1 MRKSRTHR
9 SATRRQNRRKKQVG
23 ASPRSDQLRPPFGRS
38 LVGFWVAHLLAFFH
52 GLGRLAREPFG
63 SLLTI
68 TIIGIAMALPVGLHL
83 VLKNLQGLA
92 EGWDDST
99 QISLFLN
106 PSLTLKDVPNLQR
119 RIESQVGAIRLEAKG
134 PGAALA
140 EFRHAFGVS
149 EAVEVLGENPLPV
162 VLVIFPDPAAEAAAL
177 EAMTATLQAFPEI
190 DMAQLDLRWVQRL
203 QAITHLG
210 QRATLILASLF
221 SIAVLLTIGNSARIE
236 VERRREEI
244 AVEKLVG
251 ATTAFIRR
259 PFLYTGFWLGVT
271 GAATALLLISLAMLL
286 LDGPIRALLRLY
298 DSDSLLSGI
307 DLPLGGGI
315 LLAGVLLGVLGSL
328 IAVNR
333 QLRRIEPDW

>member
-1 MRKSRTHR
+1 MRKNRANK
-9 SATRRQNRRKKQVG
+9 SAKRRQNRRKKQVG
-23 ASPRSDQLRPPFGRS
+23 ASLRSEQLRPPVGRS
-38 LVGFWVAHLLAFFH
+38 FVAFWVAHILAFFH

-92 EGWDDST
+92 EGWNDAT

-106 PSLTLKDVPNLQR
+106 PSLTLKDVPTLQG
-119 RIESQVGAIRLEAKG
+119 RIEAQVGKIRIDAKG
-134 PGAALA
+134 PEEAMD
-140 EFRHAFGVS
+140 EFKQAVGVS
-149 EAVEVLGENPLPV
+149 EAVKVLGENPLPV
-162 VLVIFPDPAAEAAAL
+162 VLILYPAPDVEPAAL
-177 EAMTATLQAFPEI
+177 EAMTSSLQALPEV
-190 DMAQLDLRWVQRL
+190 DLAQLDLRWIQRL
-203 QAITHLG
+203 HAIARLG
-210 QRATLILASLF
+210 ERATLILASLF

-259 PFLYTGFWLGVT
+259 PFLYSGFWLGLA
-271 GAATALLLISLAMLL
+271 GASTAILLITVATLL
-286 LDGPIRALLRLY
+286 LDDPVRELLRLY
-298 DSDSLLSGI
+298 DNDSVLSGI
-307 DLPLGGGI
+307 DPVLGATI
-315 LLAGVLLGVLGSL
+315 LLSGVSLGILGSL